1 MAGNLGGVLGGGLFL
16 LYFWCVLTI
25 VVYGKNVLIEKYEL
39 KLDLIS
45 QKAKIERNIALL
57 KRNVLCPAC
66 NLN

>member
-1 MAGNLGGVLGGGLFL
+1 M
-16 LYFWCVLTI
+16 YFWCVLTI
-25 VVYGKNVLIEKYEL
+25 VVYGTIVLIEKYEL